1 MRLSRGGVKV
11 GTRLGMTTRSMARG
25 VDNDGIIDPKDSV
38 SNLGSRASCTS
49 VLSEA
54 QIEIQWQMETNRIMA
69 DLRLTK
75 LAREERQA
83 QLAQEERQAQLAREE
98 RQAQLAREERQA
110 QLAREERQAQLAR
123 EEKEAELKAEL
134 ALKEAAL
141 KAEFLKKDL
150 ECHKSRSGSQVSSRR
165 SAHTRTDLLETH
177 GGYLNNNS
185 QLSKNVISGG
195 DVLLPKTAVRENLTS
210 QKFSDSNNL
219 LGSNDRSLRG
229 NVAFGAA
236 RSVHPDFQNYVV
248 SPGVPIGRAETCPKN
263 CSPSGVNA
271 VEYDGGVKN
280 KYVSAALPAVTNA
293 RSCNVGGLN
302 LNNGLSPVQSGLTQQ
317 ESFFQYQN
325 CRTFIDKA
333 SLINYNGSNMPYIFF
348 HNRIKALMDSCPFE
362 NSRLTLLQAACV
374 GLAGQNIANLVAD
387 TPGLSEA
394 RHIEMSLERLPQRF
408 GVRGGFYAEPKF
420 RYGDKLK
427 SDSAF
432 ALKEFKDQL
441 SQCLLYAKAY
451 NQPDKVE
458 GRFVLDLAKRL
469 PDVTKKEFL
478 KFLANRFGHTN
489 EPSFESLFKFIT
501 EEESYKLTDFGIS
514 LLNASSELRKFEKPL
529 DKSKNA
535 CPVRQTSVKSPNLP
549 RRSDINKKQKK
560 SPTTN
565 SRPEHPMCIYCSSKG
580 LVEHHYLSN
589 CSEFLRL
596 TPIDR
601 KDVIVK
607 SGRCLNCLR
616 KHFVK
621 DCFAPNSCRK
631 CGAAYSRKHSFLL
644 HDAFFTPSQACE
656 SGDNTSEPSVTVRK
670 VGIGSM
676 KAAFSRVTAARIMNP
691 VNGKSR
697 LVYVQHDPG
706 SQVTLVLVKQAGT
719 RFRSYCI

>member
-1 MRLSRGGVKV
+1 MYLLLRFLAMSSKDIDVGLPDVGPSGLGLDEVVLGGVQV

-25 VDNDGIIDPKDSV
+25 VDNDGIIDPEDSV

-54 QIEIQWQMETNRIMA
+54 QIEIQRQMETNCIMA
-69 DLRLTK
+69 DLRLAK
-75 LAREERQA
+75 LAREEKQA
-83 QLAQEERQAQLAREE
+83 QLAQEE

-150 ECHKSRSGSQVSSRR
+150 ECRKSRSGSQVSSRR
-165 SAHTRTDLLETH
+165 SAHTRTDFLETH
-177 GGYLNNNS
+177 GGYLNTNS
-185 QLSKNVISGG
+185 QQSKAVISGGGGETG
-195 DVLLPKTAVRENLTS
+195 DVLLPKTAVRENLTL

-236 RSVHPDFQNYVV
+236 RSVPPDFEKYVV
-248 SPGVPIGRAETCPKN
+248 SPGVPSGRAETCPKI
-263 CSPSGVNA
+263 CGPYGKSA

-302 LNNGLSPVQSGLTQQ
+302 WNNGLSPVQSGLTQQ
-317 ESFFQYQN
+317 DSFFQYQN
-325 CRTFIDKA
+325 CRIFIDKA

-374 GLAGQNIANLVAD
+374 GLAGQNISNLVAD

-394 RHIEMSLERLPQRF
+394 RRIEMSLERLSQRF
-408 GVRGGFYAEPKF
+408 GVRGGFYAEPEIRKF

-489 EPSFESLFKFIT
+489 EPSFESLFEFIT
-501 EEESYKLTDFGIS
+501 EEESYKSTDFGIS
-514 LLNASSELRKFEKPL
+514 LLNASSELRKFEKPH

-549 RRSDINKKQKK
+549 RRSDINDKKKK

-631 CGAAYSRKHSFLL
+631 CGTAY
-644 HDAFFTPSQACE
+644 T
-656 SGDNTSEPSVTVRK
+656 G
-670 VGIGSM
+670 
-676 KAAFSRVTAARIMNP
+676 
-691 VNGKSR
+691 
-697 LVYVQHDPG
+697 
-706 SQVTLVLVKQAGT
+706 
-719 RFRSYCI
+719 

>member
-1 MRLSRGGVKV
+1 MYLLLRFLAMSSKDIDVGLPDVGPSGLGLDEVVPGGVQV

-25 VDNDGIIDPKDSV
+25 VDNDGIIDPEDSV

-54 QIEIQWQMETNRIMA
+54 QIEIQRQIETNRIMA

-75 LAREERQA
+75 LAREEKQRQA
-83 QLAQEERQAQLAREE
+83 QLV
-98 RQAQLAREERQA
+98 
-110 QLAREERQAQLAR
+110 R

-141 KAEFLKKDL
+141 KAEFLKKGL
-150 ECHKSRSGSQVSSRR
+150 ECRKSRSGSQVSSRR
-165 SAHTRTDLLETH
+165 SAHTRTDFLETH
-177 GGYLNNNS
+177 GGYLNTNS
-185 QLSKNVISGG
+185 QQSKAVISGGGGETG

-236 RSVHPDFQNYVV
+236 RSMPPEFDNYLV
-248 SPGVPIGRAETCPKN
+248 SPGVPTGRAETCPKN

-302 LNNGLSPVQSGLTQQ
+302 WNNGLSPVQSGSTQQ
-317 ESFFQYQN
+317 DSFFQYQN

-374 GLAGQNIANLVAD
+374 GLAGQNISNLVAD

-394 RHIEMSLERLPQRF
+394 RRIEMSLERLSQRF
-408 GVRGGFYAEPKF
+408 GVRGGFYAEPEIRKF

-432 ALKEFKDQL
+432 ALKEYKDQL
-441 SQCLLYAKAY
+441 SQCLLYTKAY

-478 KFLANRFGHTN
+478 KFLANQFGHTN
-489 EPSFESLFKFIT
+489 EPSFESLFEFVM
-501 EEESYKLTDFGIS
+501 EEESYKSTDFGIS
-514 LLNASSELRKFEKPL
+514 LLNASSELRKFEKPH
-529 DKSKNA
+529 DKSKKA

-549 RRSDINKKQKK
+549 RRSDANNKQKK
-560 SPTTN
+560 SLTTD

-589 CSEFLRL
+589 CFEFLRL

-621 DCFAPNSCRK
+621 DCFVPNSCRK
-631 CGAAYSRKHSFLL
+631 CGAAYSRKHSLLL
-644 HDAFFTPSQACE
+644 HDAFVIPSQA
-656 SGDNTSEPSVTVRK
+656 
-670 VGIGSM
+670 
-676 KAAFSRVTAARIMNP
+676 
-691 VNGKSR
+691 
-697 LVYVQHDPG
+697 
-706 SQVTLVLVKQAGT
+706 
-719 RFRSYCI
+719 

>member
-1 MRLSRGGVKV
+1 
-11 GTRLGMTTRSMARG
+11 
-25 VDNDGIIDPKDSV
+25 
-38 SNLGSRASCTS
+38 
-49 VLSEA
+49 
-54 QIEIQWQMETNRIMA
+54 METNRIMA
-69 DLRLTK
+69 DLRLAK

-83 QLAQEERQAQLAREE
+83 QL
-98 RQAQLAREERQA
+98 
-110 QLAREERQAQLAR
+110 

-141 KAEFLKKDL
+141 KAEFLKKGL
-150 ECHKSRSGSQVSSRR
+150 ECRKSRSGSQVSSRR
-165 SAHTRTDLLETH
+165 SAHIRTELLLETH
-177 GGYLNNNS
+177 GGYLNTNS
-185 QLSKNVISGG
+185 QQSKAVISGGGGETG

-236 RSVHPDFQNYVV
+236 RSMPPDFENYLV
-248 SPGVPIGRAETCPKN
+248 SPGVPTGRAETCPKN

-280 KYVSAALPAVTNA
+280 KYVSAAFPAVTNA

-302 LNNGLSPVQSGLTQQ
+302 WNNGLSPAQSGSTQQ
-317 ESFFQYQN
+317 DSFFQYQN

-348 HNRIKALMDSCPFE
+348 HNRIKALMDSCPFK

-394 RHIEMSLERLPQRF
+394 RRIEMSLERLSQRF
-408 GVRGGFYAEPKF
+408 GVRGGFYAEPEIRKF

-432 ALKEFKDQL
+432 ALKDFKDQL

-489 EPSFESLFKFIT
+489 EPSFESLFEFIT
-501 EEESYKLTDFGIS
+501 EDESYKSTDFGIS
-514 LLNASSELRKFEKPL
+514 LLNASSELRKIEKPH

-535 CPVRQTSVKSPNLP
+535 CPVRQTSFKSPNLP
-549 RRSDINKKQKK
+549 RRSDINDKQKK
-560 SPTTN
+560 SLTTN
-565 SRPEHPMCIYCSSKG
+565 SRREHPMCIYCSLKG

-589 CSEFLRL
+589 CSEFLHL

-644 HDAFFTPSQACE
+644 HDVYHTIS
-656 SGDNTSEPSVTVRK
+656 
-670 VGIGSM
+670 SM
-676 KAAFSRVTAARIMNP
+676 
-691 VNGKSR
+691 
-697 LVYVQHDPG
+697 
-706 SQVTLVLVKQAGT
+706 
-719 RFRSYCI
+719 